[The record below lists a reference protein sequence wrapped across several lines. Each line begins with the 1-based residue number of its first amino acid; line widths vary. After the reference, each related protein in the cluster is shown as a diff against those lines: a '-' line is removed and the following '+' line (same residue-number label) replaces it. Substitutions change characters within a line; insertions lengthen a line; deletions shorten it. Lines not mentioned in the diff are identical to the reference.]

1 MWKFPST
8 LFKDIV
14 PWIRQASYGSDG
26 WYLLLYEIV
35 FEIYPDSLIQMYIK
49 IGGLLSI
56 VFYWL
61 CFLTSVEAH
70 QTKKIVLNSTT
81 DLEGYDIPLL
91 DIR

>member
-14 PWIRQASYGSDG
+14 PWIRQASYGADG

-35 FEIYPDSLIQMYIK
+35 FEIYPDSLIQMYI
-49 IGGLLSI
+49 LL
-56 VFYWL
+56 VFYWS